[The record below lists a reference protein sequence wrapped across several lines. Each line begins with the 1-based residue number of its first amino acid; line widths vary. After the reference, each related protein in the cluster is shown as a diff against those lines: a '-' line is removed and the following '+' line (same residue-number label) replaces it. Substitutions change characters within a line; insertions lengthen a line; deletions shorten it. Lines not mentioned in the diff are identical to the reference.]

1 MSATKPKR
9 RFDHSPR
16 TEAYNARV
24 YTVTEDHGRSGEFT
38 ATAAEVAS
46 EYHILYS
53 GLTGTGKTAGQ
64 TCVILCGI

>member
-1 MSATKPKR
+1 MAGQ
-9 RFDHSPR
+9 
-16 TEAYNARV
+16 EILGA
-24 YTVTEDHGRSGEFT
+24 

-64 TCVILCGI
+64 TCVILCGIQVLRPSGQSHYSPQIGAMLQRM